1 MGQRTLAGT
10 CVICEVPKE
19 GVAFASP
26 FPFIAGAQH
35 VAIRGHPFHVLTQ
48 KSLAPLEHS
57 VVLTLALI
65 DGKITDVENNTF
77 SGLPSLKSLSLD
89 SNRLTNVRQTWFT
102 GLKKLRMLTLS
113 NNYIKQ
119 IEPGSFVSLTRLLF
133 LDLDSNLLQAVDPA
147 WLFGLKS
154 IMVMNLGLNEIKSIS
169 PRSFQHIQLTW
180 LDLSGTDLSCLD
192 KAVFLGQSRLSRLH
206 VSSGMLSSVHQAK
219 PHKMTWSLYR
229 IANDIRGSATLIVAV
244 PRFVFCVYPNRVT
257 SELSFGWMFDPS
269 FIHSAPYNF
278 KVRSYACSKLG
289 RSLSTISIQT
299 PVVVLATGDSLTDKL
314 ETNTPEQCRQVWEY
328 DGGIALDLPGSTT
341 FRLVSMSTGNAT
353 SEGIGM
359 SFVQRQD
366 PNTLTTTEPG
376 YEQTHAAHANANHD
390 NTKNITCIL
399 LNKDEHT
406 PLFFTTS
413 QNQRQTTATTSRTNT
428 DHSISLT
435 HYTEH
440 TGKDYTS
447 SEMVGTSTPQETTEP
462 GPGPE
467 VPPATDHVLISVAVV
482 SAVVGLVLS
491 SLVVL
496 VLKLC
501 STRMSEDDDIASDD
515 AHVWTIPP
523 GVTFPGLLRSASLPA
538 RSGKMASDDAVS
550 CRSLPAVLHSIQ
562 PTYSQIP
569 DDVALA
575 QRPLPGLPHVYCE
588 IPEGALPGVVR
599 SASVPACTHR
609 SAADD
614 SASCRSL
621 PAVLFSIEPT
631 YNQIPDHMAAA
642 QRPLP
647 ALPSTAWEMP
657 EHGAATQLPLPV
669 SHHTYSEIPD
679 DEESGPM
686 PFYAD
691 PAQSSLHVVTNR
703 GHIRRAFRDVT
714 TASNRHLSGRSIP
727 AYGSA
732 EQTNAQH
739 NTLYRKALDAQDIRA
754 RRNLRTGLVSHSTHQ
769 SLKTFVHVT
778 DAILSRGQEV
788 TEAHIAFLTHP
799 QPGGHWPWEI
809 PGGGSRITPRR
820 VSLPTVTL
828 PNTYWPWEIHGEGT
842 HITPWRA
849 SLPTVTLPNTYW
861 PWEIPGEGTRN
872 TPRRSALST
881 VTLPNTY
888 WPWEIHGE
896 GTRDTPWRAPLP
908 TVTLPNTYWPWEIP
922 GEGTC
927 NTPRLAPLPTVT
939 LPNTYWPW
947 EIQGEGTR
955 TTPRRASLPTVTLPN
970 TYWPWEI
977 PGEGTCN
984 TPRRAS
990 LPTVTLPN
998 TYWPWE
1004 IHGEGT
1010 QNTPRRAPLPTVT
1023 LPNTYWPWEIPGE
1036 GTCNTQRRVSLP
1048 TVTLPNTY
1056 WPWEIP
1062 GEGTQITPRRAPLPT
1077 VTLPNTYWP
1086 WEIPGEG
1093 TCNTQ
1098 RRVSLPT
1105 VTLPNTYWPWEIPGE
1120 GTRTTPRRAPLSTVT
1135 LPNTYWPWEIPGE
1148 GTRNTPR
1155 RAPLS
1160 TVTQPNT
1167 YWPWEIPG
1175 EGTRNTP
1182 RRASLPTVTLPNT
1195 YWPWEI
1201 PEEGTKNTPRR
1212 ASLPTVTL
1220 PNTYWPWEIPGE
1232 GTQNTPRRASLL
1244 FSLTVPDT

>member
-1 MGQRTLAGT
+1 MMHGSGGVRGDAGMLFLFLFMCTCAASNGLSFPQCKVAGWQVCVPWGEMGQRKTSGT
-10 CVICEVPKE
+10 CVMCEVPKDS
-19 GVAFASP
+19 VAYASP

-35 VAIRGHPFHVLTQ
+35 VAIKGHPFHVLSQ
-48 KSLAPLEHS
+48 KSLAPLKHS

-77 SGLPSLKSLSLD
+77 SGLPSLESLSLD
-89 SNRLTNVRQTWFT
+89 SNRLTKVKQTWFI
-102 GLKKLRMLTLS
+102 GLEKLFELILS
-113 NNYIKQ
+113 NNSIKQ
-119 IEPGSFVSLTRLLF
+119 VEPGSFVHFTRLQK
-133 LDLDSNLLQAVDPA
+133 LDLENNLLQVVDPA
-147 WLFGLKS
+147 WLFGLKGS
-154 IMVMNLGLNEIKSIS
+154 MPMLMNLGLNAISSIA
-169 PRSFQHIQLTW
+169 PRSFHHIKLFW
-180 LDLSGTDLSCLD
+180 LDLSGTDLSSLD
-192 KAVFLGQSRLSRLH
+192 DAVFRGQSWLGRLR
-206 VSSGMLSSVHQAK
+206 VSSGMLSSVHQVNQ
-219 PHKMTWSLYR
+219 HRMTWSLHWL
-229 IANDIRGSATLIVAV
+229 ANDIRGSATLIVTV
-244 PRFVFCVYPNRVT
+244 PTFVFCVYPNGVT
-257 SELSFGWMFDPS
+257 SDLSFGWMFDPS

-299 PVVVLATGDSLTDKL
+299 PVVVLATDDSLTDKL
-314 ETNTPEQCRQVWEY
+314 ETNTLQQCRKVWEY

-366 PNTLTTTEPG
+366 TNTLTTTEPG
-376 YEQTHAAHANANHD
+376 YDHTHAAHANANHD

-406 PLFFTTS
+406 TLFFTTS
-413 QNQRQTTATTSRTNT
+413 QNQRQTTATTHRTNT

-440 TGKDYTS
+440 AGKDYTT
-447 SEMVGTSTPQETTEP
+447 SEMVGTSTLQETTT
-462 GPGPE
+462 PGPE
-467 VPPATDHVLISVAVV
+467 VPPETDHVLISVAVV
-482 SAVVGLVLS
+482 SAAVGLVLS

-588 IPEGALPGVVR
+588 IPEGAISGVVR
-599 SASVPACTHR
+599 SASVPACTR
-609 SAADD
+609 ESAADD

-657 EHGAATQLPLPV
+657 EHGAAAQRPLPV
-669 SHHTYSEIPD
+669 LPHTYSEIPD

-691 PAQSSLHVVTNR
+691 AAQSSLHVVTNR
-703 GHIRRAFRDVT
+703 GQIRRAFRDVT

-799 QPGGHWPWEI
+799 QPGGHWPWDI
-809 PGGGSRITPRR
+809 SGDGSRITPRR
-820 VSLPTVTL
+820 VSLLTVTLPNTYWPWEIPGEGTRTTPRRASLPTVTL

-842 HITPWRA
+842 RTTPRRA
-849 SLPTVTLPNTYW
+849 PLPTVTLPNTYWPWEIPGEGTRTTPRRVSLPTITLPNTYWPWEIPGEGTRNTPRRSALSTVTLPNTYW

-888 WPWEIHGE
+888 WPWEIPGE
-896 GTRDTPWRAPLP
+896 GTHITPRRASLP
-908 TVTLPNTYWPWEIP
+908 TVTPPNTYWPWEIP
-922 GEGTC
+922 GEGTH
-927 NTPRLAPLPTVT
+927 
-939 LPNTYWPW
+939 
-947 EIQGEGTR
+947 I
-955 TTPRRASLPTVTLPN
+955 TPRRASPP
-970 TYWPWEI
+970 
-977 PGEGTCN
+977 
-984 TPRRAS
+984 
-990 LPTVTLPN
+990 
-998 TYWPWE
+998 
-1004 IHGEGT
+1004 
-1010 QNTPRRAPLPTVT
+1010 
-1023 LPNTYWPWEIPGE
+1023 
-1036 GTCNTQRRVSLP
+1036 
-1048 TVTLPNTY
+1048 
-1056 WPWEIP
+1056 
-1062 GEGTQITPRRAPLPT
+1062 
-1077 VTLPNTYWP
+1077 
-1086 WEIPGEG
+1086 
-1093 TCNTQ
+1093 
-1098 RRVSLPT
+1098 
-1105 VTLPNTYWPWEIPGE
+1105 
-1120 GTRTTPRRAPLSTVT
+1120 TVT

-1155 RAPLS
+1155 RA
-1160 TVTQPNT
+1160 
-1167 YWPWEIPG
+1167 
-1175 EGTRNTP
+1175 
-1182 RRASLPTVTLPNT
+1182 
-1195 YWPWEI
+1195 
-1201 PEEGTKNTPRR
+1201 
-1212 ASLPTVTL
+1212 
-1220 PNTYWPWEIPGE
+1220 
-1232 GTQNTPRRASLL
+1232 SLL

>member
-1 MGQRTLAGT
+1 M
-10 CVICEVPKE
+10 CEVPKE
-19 GVAFASP
+19 SVAYASP

-35 VAIRGHPFHVLTQ
+35 VAIRGHPFHVLSQ

-57 VVLTLALI
+57 VVLILALI

-77 SGLPSLKSLSLD
+77 SGLPSLESLSLD
-89 SNRLTNVRQTWFT
+89 SNRLTKVKETWFI

-113 NNYIKQ
+113 NNHIKQ
-119 IEPGSFVSLTRLLF
+119 IEPGSFASLTRLLC
-133 LDLDSNLLQAVDPA
+133 LDLENNLLQAVDPA

-154 IMVMNLGLNEIKSIS
+154 IIIMNLGLNEIKSIS

-180 LDLSGTDLSCLD
+180 LDLTGTDLSCLD
-192 KAVFLGQSRLSRLH
+192 GAVFLEQSRLSQLH
-206 VSSGMLSSVHQAK
+206 VSSGILSSVHDAK
-219 PHKMTWSLYR
+219 PHGMMWSLQR
-229 IANDIRGSATLIVAV
+229 FFNAMRGSTALVVVV
-244 PRFVFCVYPNRVT
+244 PRFLFCVSHNGVAPGF
-257 SELSFGWMFDPS
+257 SLWWMFDSSDSLPHHR
-269 FIHSAPYNF
+269 I
-278 KVRSYACSKLG
+278 VRPYACDISD
-289 RSLSTISIQT
+289 RPLSMISIQT
-299 PVVVLATGDSLTDKL
+299 PVVVLATNHSLTDKL
-314 ETNTPEQCRQVWEY
+314 ETNTLEQCRQVWEY
-328 DGGIALDLPGSTT
+328 NGGVALGLVRRSI
-341 FRLVSMSTGNAT
+341 FRLISLSTGN
-353 SEGIGM
+353 SSFEGVGM
-359 SFVQRQD
+359 SFAQTQD
-366 PNTLTTTEPG
+366 TNTLTTTESG
-376 YEQTHAAHANANHD
+376 YSQTPTPHTNAKHD
-390 NTKNITCIL
+390 NAKNITCIL
-399 LNKDEHT
+399 LTKDEHT
-406 PLFFTTS
+406 ALFFTTS
-413 QNQRQTTATTSRTNT
+413 QNQRQTTATTHRTNTDHSRTNT

-447 SEMVGTSTPQETTEP
+447 SEMVGTSTLQETTEP

-467 VPPATDHVLISVAVV
+467 VPPATDHVLISVVVV

-501 STRMSEDDDIASDD
+501 STGTSEDEMDSDD

-550 CRSLPAVLHSIQ
+550 CRSLPAVLHSIE

-575 QRPLPGLPHVYCE
+575 HRPLPGLPHVYCE
-588 IPEGALPGVVR
+588 IPEGALPSVVR
-599 SASVPACTHR
+599 SASVPACTR
-609 SAADD
+609 ESAADD

-621 PAVLFSIEPT
+621 PVVLFSIEPT

-657 EHGAATQLPLPV
+657 EHGAATQRPLPV

-691 PAQSSLHVVTNR
+691 AAQASLHVVTNR
-703 GHIRRAFRDVT
+703 GQVRRAFRDVT

-739 NTLYRKALDAQDIRA
+739 NTLYRKTLDAQDIRA

-842 HITPWRA
+842 RNTPRRASLPTVTLPNTYWPWEIPGEGTHITPRRA

-872 TPRRSALST
+872 TPRR
-881 VTLPNTY
+881 
-888 WPWEIHGE
+888 
-896 GTRDTPWRAPLP
+896 APL
-908 TVTLPNTYWPWEIP
+908 
-922 GEGTC
+922 
-927 NTPRLAPLPTVT
+927 
-939 LPNTYWPW
+939 
-947 EIQGEGTR
+947 
-955 TTPRRASLPTVTLPN
+955 STVTLPN

-1004 IHGEGT
+1004 IPGEGT
-1010 QNTPRRAPLPTVT
+1010 PNTPRRA
-1023 LPNTYWPWEIPGE
+1023 
-1036 GTCNTQRRVSLP
+1036 SLP

-1062 GEGTQITPRRAPLPT
+1062 RGGNTSRRAPLPT
-1077 VTLPNTYWP
+1077 VTLPNTYRP

-1093 TCNTQ
+1093 THNTQ
-1098 RRVSLPT
+1098 RRASLPT
-1105 VTLPNTYWPWEIPGE
+1105 VTL
-1120 GTRTTPRRAPLSTVT
+1120 
-1135 LPNTYWPWEIPGE
+1135 
-1148 GTRNTPR
+1148 
-1155 RAPLS
+1155 
-1160 TVTQPNT
+1160 PNT

-1201 PEEGTKNTPRR
+1201 HGEVTRNTSRRSALSIVTLPNTYWPWEIPGEGTRNTPRRAPLPAVTLPNTYWLWEIPGEGTRNTPRR
-1212 ASLPTVTL
+1212 ASLPTVTLPNTYWPWEIPGEGTRNTPALLPTVTL

-1244 FSLTVPDT
+1244 FSLTVSDT